1 MLLMFIRSKRT
12 DLSACNT
19 FETRSYKTSYRAELN
34 ADNIFPVLTIQQIF
48 KGRLNR
54 TAAPEIRNL
63 HFGGGAIEKRIP
75 EYDQPHTQTQP
86 IDSV

>member
-1 MLLMFIRSKRT
+1 MPT
-12 DLSACNT
+12 
-19 FETRSYKTSYRAELN
+19 TSS
-34 ADNIFPVLTIQQIF
+34 PVLTIQQIF

-54 TAAPEIRNL
+54 TAALEIRNL

-75 EYDQPHTQTQP
+75 EYDQSHTQTQP